1 MAFIPVQ
8 DIKVSIAGAAPTN
21 GTIFGCVIYGFQ
33 MSFGVAE
40 GQTTCSL
47 NIVNENGVYPPG
59 LTEVDP
65 VTGQVPYLS
74 YLTPIDFIIGDNV
87 GGGAAT
93 ALNVRMYLVSAKE
106 QYGTD
111 GKTFQLDFVD
121 GSHVLDRV
129 YVGLLHR
136 HDGNNR
142 PTNVSQFDYGFDV
155 PILCPP
161 CDPFS
166 DPRPTRKVISPTDPA
181 YGDLVTRVLDQSN
194 MIPIWT
200 RNVLDGGFIIVGKE
214 QYSKSDCDLKDVDY
228 SFTELKY
235 AAAQMGIIINIKD
248 RKEQYRAT
256 HVGTLREV
264 LSSWCADFGVTW
276 VYDSLNSFPPTV
288 HEAGNNSPASV
299 LIVQNIN
306 NIARNINQTSSTAL
320 VESINYE
327 VSIKDTYK
335 QYPVTAYKK
344 PSAPKSL
351 ERTTNY
357 RTYLQHIGP
366 KQMFS
371 NNPNNLANK
380 VDYLDG
386 RTYEEFIISCVFAK
400 YAPELRTLY
409 LLQIGSYAPLGF
421 TPAYV
426 VPDGLKKQIID
437 TCLNTDSYLDFI
449 DYIAGKDATLQD
461 IADADFDMSL
471 GSYDKEM
478 EDNYLNWEA
487 SIADSFGKYFMTS
500 VLGRDV
506 TFCPKKLRQKY
517 KNTTSFEP
525 EANFYY
531 SEYEQLNK
539 QVVCQP
545 AQQTLSATSKDK
557 MEAAAIEKKKNTFT
571 NDLPGGLPFNKL
583 LRGPLGEDIFT
594 TAPPYIVRNGSG
606 PKLDHA
612 NYVRIFERG
621 QAAFSVTEADF
632 ECQLNH
638 PATGESL
645 VAKYM
650 PRYQEVEGLIKTRLL
665 ASFAK
670 TTDKIRE
677 TIEGANGTT
686 PCLMI
691 TPKKARL
698 RKLLS
703 VSGLVSGVNNER
715 EAENTISHKL
725 TNDTPKESDCSKT
738 ADCELQEDLVVA
750 ACDCTKVNS
759 PPAVKVTGT
768 IYDSSQDKFVQGIL
782 SAKCL
787 GFSFEFKPD
796 PIEYTVPNGDGT
808 FTKQYDIF
816 ESKLDIAL
824 PYGMSNSDYIV
835 GESTDYNNLY
845 QANYI
850 EAISTTIWSNKIQEI
865 INDFGIP
872 VGNVSSVK
880 VTPVEATQQFDSMF
894 PSDNQG
900 GEVIN
905 VALPPLVNSATGKV
919 IPGGGQ
925 SVTLQQYH
933 DFIKVL
939 NNVGNHLPKVT
950 LTVNLGSMNFGELN
964 TPPNNKFLDVTKG
977 LQSFNVTINESGSSA
992 SITWGSGLLRMP
1004 KQDVIMTQVQP
1015 RAKYSMFVT

>member
-8 DIKVSIAGAAPTN
+8 DIKVSIGGAAATS
-21 GTIFGCVIYGFQ
+21 GTIFNCTIYGFQ
-33 MSFGVAE
+33 MSFGVGE

-47 NIVNENGVYPPG
+47 NIVNENGVYPPE

-65 VTGQVPYLS
+65 RTGQVKYLS
-74 YLTPIDFIIGDNV
+74 YLTPIDFAV
-87 GGGAAT
+87 GKNIAGGAAT
-93 ALNVRMYLVSAKE
+93 VFKVRMYLVSAKE

-121 GSHVLDRV
+121 GSHILDRV

-142 PTNVSQFDYGFDV
+142 PVNVSTFKCGFDV
-155 PILCPP
+155 PVLCPP
-161 CDPFS
+161 CDPFA
-166 DPRPTRKVISPTDPA
+166 DPFPTRKVVSPTDPSN
-181 YGDLVTRVLDQSN
+181 GDLVTRLLDQSN
-194 MIPIWT
+194 MIPVG
-200 RNVLDGGFIIVGKE
+200 NVSMGGFIIVGKE

-228 SFTELKY
+228 SFTELKF
-235 AAAQMGIIINIKD
+235 AAARMGIIINIAD
-248 RKEQYRAT
+248 RKQQYRAN

-276 VYDSLNSFPPTV
+276 VYDSFVSFPPTV
-288 HEAGNNSPASV
+288 SEAGNNSPSSV
-299 LIVQNIN
+299 LEVQGIN
-306 NIARNINQTSSTAL
+306 AVARNINQTSSTAL
-320 VESINYE
+320 VESISYE
-327 VSIKDTYK
+327 VSIKDTYR

-351 ERTTNY
+351 ERTTHY

-366 KQMFS
+366 KEMFS
-371 NNPNNLANK
+371 N
-380 VDYLDG
+380 DYLDG

-409 LLQIGSYAPLGF
+409 LLQLGSYAPLGF
-421 TPAYV
+421 TPVYV
-426 VPDGLKKQIID
+426 VPNDLKKQIID

-449 DYIAGKDATLQD
+449 DYIAGNDATLSD
-461 IADADFDMSL
+461 ISQADFDMSL
-471 GSYDKEM
+471 GSYDKDM
-478 EDNYLNWEA
+478 EDNYLQWET

-506 TFCPKKLRQKY
+506 TFCPKGLRFKY
-517 KNTTSFEP
+517 KNTSSFEP
-525 EANFYY
+525 EAKFYY
-531 SEYEQLNK
+531 SEYEELNK
-539 QVVCQP
+539 QKICQP
-545 AQQTLSATSKDK
+545 AQQTLSDRTVEQ
-557 MEAAAIEKKKNTFT
+557 MTAAEIEKRKNKFT
-571 NDLPGGLPFNKL
+571 NDLPGGLPFNNL

-606 PKLDHA
+606 AKLDHA

-665 ASFAK
+665 ASFNN
-670 TTDKIRE
+670 TPDEIRE
-677 TIEGANGTT
+677 TIEGANGAN
-686 PCLMI
+686 PCIMI
-691 TPKKARL
+691 TPKRDRL

-703 VSGLVSGVNNER
+703 VSSLSSELNNER
-715 EAENTISHKL
+715 ESENTISHKV
-725 TNDTPKESDCSKT
+725 TNDTPKEADCSKT
-738 ADCELQEDLVVA
+738 ADCELQEDLVA
-750 ACDCTKVNS
+750 AVCDCTKITA
-759 PPAVKVTGT
+759 PPAVKVSGT
-768 IYDSSQDKFVQGIL
+768 IYDSSKDKFIEGIL
-782 SAKCL
+782 SADSL
-787 GFSFEFKPD
+787 GFTFKFKPD
-796 PIEYTVPNGDGT
+796 PIEHTIANSDGT

-816 ESKLDIAL
+816 ESSLDVVL
-824 PYGMSNSDYIV
+824 PYGMSNADYIP
-835 GESTDYNNLY
+835 GEDTDYNNLY

-850 EAISTTIWSNKIQEI
+850 EAMSRTAWSNKIQEI
-865 INDFGIP
+865 INDFQSIP
-872 VGNVSSVK
+872 VGNVSSLK
-880 VTPVEATQQFDSMF
+880 VTPVEATQQFDAMF
-894 PSDNQG
+894 PTDNQG

-905 VALPPLVNSATGKV
+905 VALPPLINPVTGAI
-919 IPGGGQ
+919 IPGGQ

-933 DFIKVL
+933 NFIKIL
-939 NNVGNHLPKVT
+939 NNTGNHLPKVT
-950 LTVNLGSMNFGELN
+950 LSVSLGSMNFGEL
-964 TPPNNKFLDVTKG
+964 FQYLDVKKG

-992 SITWGSGLLRMP
+992 SISWGSGLLRLP
-1004 KQDVIMTQVQP
+1004 KEDVVMTQVQP